1 MEKRKTMDLEF
12 DDSETGKPEPEK
24 PKGEAL
30 LLAAKNMARRLPL
43 LSPRAIY
50 SLLEE
55 KGYKGQEKGRRSLCL
70 MAYRHIRRVKR
81 LMGEGPTDGKSLEKL
96 NYLLIG
102 PTGCGKTF
110 IVELLFRDI
119 LKIPTVV
126 VDVTNYS
133 ETGYVG
139 DDVKTVLTRL
149 LYAAKGNIH
158 WASCGIV
165 CLDEF
170 DKLASSQSNVR
181 FEGQGTSKDVT
192 GFGVQKELLRMLEG
206 GEIVVPLDFG
216 FSHYGTKVK
225 MACRDISFIA
235 AGAFSGY
242 KALSEQRRSGGKIG
256 FRWTPKQK
264 YKEKIAA
271 TYDDEE
277 VNDIETFQIYGF
289 LPELLARF
297 SRIVIFEP
305 LDEETLKNILKNNVI
320 ERFENE
326 FRAEGLELKVN
337 DDVMNHIVK
346 ESLKRQTGARGLS
359 TILTGYL
366 EDAAYRSFARSTGG
380 RVILTLKDRRVDVE
394 IDPPIEDEEA

>member
-1 MEKRKTMDLEF
+1 MDPEF
-12 DDSETGKPEPEK
+12 DAAETASLDQEK
-24 PKGEAL
+24 PKGDA
-30 LLAAKNMARRLPL
+30 LLAAARNMARRLPL
-43 LSPRAIY
+43 LSPRNIY
-50 SLLEE
+50 SLLQQ

-70 MAYRHIRRVKR
+70 MAYRHIKRVKR
-81 LMGEGPTDGKSLEKL
+81 LMGAIPTDDKTFERL

-139 DDVKTVLTRL
+139 DDVKTILTRL

-206 GEIVVPLDFG
+206 GEIIVPLDFG
-216 FSHYGTKVK
+216 FSHYGTKIK
-225 MACRDISFIA
+225 MSCRDISFIA

-242 KALSEQRRSGGKIG
+242 KSLYEQRSSGGKIG

-264 YKEKIAA
+264 FKEKIAV

-277 VNDIETFQIYGF
+277 INDIETFQIYGF

-297 SRIVIFEP
+297 SRIVTFEP
-305 LDEETLKNILKNNVI
+305 LDEETLKDILKSNVI

-326 FRAEGLELKVN
+326 FRAEGLELLVHEE
-337 DDVMNHIVK
+337 VMNHIVK

-366 EDAAYRSFARSTGG
+366 EDAAYRSFARNIGG
-380 RVILTLKDRRVDVE
+380 KVSVTMKEKKVDIE
-394 IDPPIEDEEA
+394 IDPPIEEEEA